1 MKKTVICLALVSLLA
16 SPAVPQ
22 AAVLES
28 PAKGAALSGI
38 GFISGWKCDASNIT
52 VTIDEGE
59 HLSVAMHQDRAD
71 LLIEKTCGDT
81 IRHGFIRQINWG
93 YVGDGEHVVVAY
105 DNRVEFDRA
114 MFTVGST
121 GEEFLKEVRRRSI
134 IENFPTIG
142 EDTLVEWNES
152 TQHFEILTVFESPV
166 RAVYDEEWWRQ
177 YNEDIVTGTYKSK
190 EFLYVEEPDVE
201 ACEPGELAVGAKNR
215 ALEAANQIRGL
226 HGLSAVRYSS
236 RYDQQVQEAALI
248 QAANRFINHRPS
260 PSVKC
265 YSAAGA
271 EGSRTSNLWRVR
283 WSDGLGV
290 DSDPARYMVSWTND
304 SKSISLVA
312 GAGHRRWMLNP
323 FAVQF
328 AYGQVEGY
336 AAHKVFGFDDGP
348 GHAPRIEV
356 DFVAFPFEVYPFNL
370 VLGDPPWSFS
380 VIEDKEN
387 RSSNRHD
394 YFRHATITVIRT
406 EDEAELAITD
416 RYTDSEGVGIPNFL
430 SWQVEG
436 WDYDTLY
443 EVEIGNV
450 AMQSGETRSFSYPV
464 LIDRESIDAERAWRT
479 DTP

>member
-1 MKKTVICLALVSLLA
+1 MKKTVIGLVLASLLA
-16 SPAVPQ
+16 STAVPL

-28 PAKGAALSGI
+28 PAEEATLSGI
-38 GFISGWKCDASNIT
+38 GFISGWKCNASNIT
-52 VTIDEGE
+52 VTIDDGE
-59 HLSVAMHQDRAD
+59 HLPVAMHQDRAD

-93 YVGDGEHVVVAY
+93 YVGDGGHVVVAY

-121 GEEFLKEVRRRSI
+121 GEEFLKDVRRRSI

-142 EDTLVEWNES
+142 EDTLLEWNES

-190 EFLYVEEPDVE
+190 EFFYVEEPDVG
-201 ACEPGELAVGAKNR
+201 ACEAGELAVGVKNR

-248 QAANRFINHRPS
+248 QAANQFLNHRPA

-265 YSAAGA
+265 YSPAGA
-271 EGSRTSNLWRVR
+271 EGSRTSNLQAGGRTTA
-283 WSDGLGV
+283 LGV
-290 DSDPARYMVSWTND
+290 DRDPALHMVWWTND
-304 SKSISLVA
+304 KRNRSNVA
-312 GAGHRRWMLNP
+312 AAGHRRGVLDP
-323 FAVQF
+323 FAVDF

-336 AAHKVFGFDDGP
+336 AAQKVFGFDDGP
-348 GHAPRIEV
+348 GHAPQIKV

-380 VIEDKEN
+380 VIEDKDELRGN
-387 RSSNRHD
+387 KYD
-394 YFRHATITVIRT
+394 YFREATITVIRT
-406 EDEAELAITD
+406 EDETELVITD
-416 RYTDSEGVGIPNFL
+416 RYTDSKNFNLPNFL
-430 SWQVEG
+430 SWRVQG